1 MEKYIAFDVGG
12 TKVKHGLLLEDGTIL
27 SKSSYPTVCNDL
39 EVFLTNMVETI
50 NQYTSEHDIKGVAI
64 SLPGFIDTN
73 SGYSERAGA
82 IISLANKNLKKLLE
96 ERIPL
101 RVEIENDGNCSALAE
116 KWNGNAVES
125 DDFICFT
132 IGTGIGGGI
141 MVNGQILHGHSFRGG
156 EFGFMITRG
165 GNKTNEI
172 MHFNA
177 STSSLIRSYKK
188 YKGIAEEETVEGET
202 IFSEA
207 SHDES
212 VKGSIDEWLTSISY
226 GIFNLAATLNPQKIL
241 IGGGVSSR
249 EGLIDSIIQ
258 HLEQIE
264 WWKFLEVEIQ
274 ACKHKNDAGMIGAV
288 YHFKTKVNNKQR

>member
-1 MEKYIAFDVGG
+1 MEKYIAFDIGG
-12 TKVKHGLLLEDGTIL
+12 TKVKHGLLLEDGTIV

-39 EVFLTNMVETI
+39 EVFLNDMVGTI
-50 NQYTSEHDIKGVAI
+50 EQYTSVHEITGVAV
-64 SLPGFIDTN
+64 SLPGFIDAN

-82 IISLANKNLKKLLE
+82 IISLDNKNLKKLLE
-96 ERIPL
+96 ERIQL

-116 KWNGNAVES
+116 KWNGNAVEC

-141 MVNGQILHGHSFRGG
+141 MVNGQIVHGHTFRGG

-165 GNKTNEI
+165 KTNET
-172 MHFNA
+172 MHHNA
-177 STSSLIRSYKK
+177 STSSLIKSYKK
-188 YKGIAEEETVEGET
+188 YKGFAVEESVEGET

-207 SHDES
+207 SHDEG
-212 VKGSIDEWLTSISY
+212 VKKLINEWLTSISY

-249 EGLIDSIIQ
+249 EGLIDNIID

-264 WWKFLEVEIQ
+264 WWKFLKVEVQ

-288 YHFKTKVNNKQR
+288 YHFMTKANKH